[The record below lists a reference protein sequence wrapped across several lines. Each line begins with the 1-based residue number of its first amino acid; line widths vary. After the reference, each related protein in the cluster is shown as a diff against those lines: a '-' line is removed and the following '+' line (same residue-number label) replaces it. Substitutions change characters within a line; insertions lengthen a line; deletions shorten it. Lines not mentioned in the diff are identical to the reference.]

1 MDVGRPFRT
10 SGYMFY
16 SNAMSLRLL
25 AVFHV
30 TSRLRSCVILT
41 ALAAAALTAQT
52 PARRAPD
59 VPYVPTTPEA
69 VEAMLK
75 LAGVTPSDVVY
86 DLGCGDGR
94 IVVAAGKLGARGVG
108 IDIDPVRVREARANV
123 EKAGV
128 GKLVRIEEGD
138 IFQANIRQASVVI
151 LFLLPELNVKLLPKL
166 LSELKPGT
174 RIVSNSF
181 DMGDWAAEKEI
192 MVGDPNKPGSPFS
205 HQLFLWTV
213 PRGGKLN

>member
-1 MDVGRPFRT
+1 MRI
-10 SGYMFY
+10 
-16 SNAMSLRLL
+16 AMKSFVFLFALL
-25 AVFHV
+25 V
-30 TSRLRSCVILT
+30 
-41 ALAAAALTAQT
+41 LAGGWAGAQ
-52 PARRAPD
+52 PAPPYIQE

-75 LAGVTPSDVVY
+75 LAGVKSTDVVY

-108 IDIDPVRVREARANV
+108 IDIDPERVKEARANV

-128 GKLVRIEEGD
+128 GKLVRIEQGD
-138 IFQANIRQASVVI
+138 IYQADVRSATVVA
-151 LFLLPELNVKLLPKL
+151 LFLLPQVNLQLRPKL
-166 LSELKPGT
+166 LRELKPGT

-181 DMGDWAAEKEI
+181 DMGDWRPEREI
-192 MVGDPNKPGSPFS
+192 TVGDPKQPGSAFS

-213 PRGGKLN
+213 PPGGKIK

>member
-1 MDVGRPFRT
+1 MLVSTMCSSMRSFVFRI
-10 SGYMFY
+10 
-16 SNAMSLRLL
+16 ALL
-25 AVFHV
+25 ALSAGWV
-30 TSRLRSCVILT
+30 C
-41 ALAAAALTAQT
+41 AQAAPPYIQE
-52 PARRAPD
+52 

-75 LAGVTPSDVVY
+75 LAGVTASDVVY

-108 IDIDPVRVREARANV
+108 VDIDPERVKEARANV

-138 IFQANIRQASVVI
+138 IYQADIRSATVVA
-151 LFLLPELNVKLLPKL
+151 LFLLPKVNLQLRPKL
-166 LSELKPGT
+166 LRELKPGT

-181 DMGDWAAEKEI
+181 DMGDWRPDKEI
-192 MVGDPNKPGSPFS
+192 MVGDPKQPGSAFS
-205 HQLFLWTV
+205 HQLFLWRV
-213 PRGGKLN
+213 PPGGKMK